1 MTDIIFIVDG
11 CERSKACQASIKFFF
26 ESLKTSLCK
35 EYIYIYIIFC
45 VTTHRLNGYGRLM
58 ATFLTFLLLMQKN

>member
-35 EYIYIYIIFC
+35 EYIYIYISFFAL
-45 VTTHRLNGYGRLM
+45 RLIGSMGM
-58 ATFLTFLLLMQKN
+58 VD

>member
-35 EYIYIYIIFC
+35 EYIYISFFAL
-45 VTTHRLNGYGRLM
+45 RLIGSMGM
-58 ATFLTFLLLMQKN
+58 VD